1 MVRDA
6 AAAPGI
12 FLHGDLGAS
21 CAAALAVRSSGAAR
35 GPVLSAAD
43 RAACWRRDVLLSGIF
58 GHHAVAAA
66 LDLDVPAAE
75 ALGLLPHFATL
86 LLFRSGVH
94 FFLPPARAF
103 QPPPAPPACASMSTH
118 VARCEGRDE
127 AKGDDGVAPFQTRR
141 AAA

>member
-6 AAAPGI
+6 AVAPGV

-58 GHHAVAAA
+58 GHHAVAAV

-94 FFLPPARAF
+94 TPASSILDLS
-103 QPPPAPPACASMSTH
+103 PADSLALDERNLDEQEGLTGTATMSPD
-118 VARCEGRDE
+118 RCNLLS
-127 AKGDDGVAPFQTRR
+127 
-141 AAA
+141 